1 MKSSHLR
8 YLGLFFVLFF
18 LLGSTL
24 ACELPSTTSEPS
36 RPTIIISSPT
46 SGEEFQVG
54 EQVTILSSANDAKGV
69 SRVELYVDGALYAS
83 DRSSNPGGDTGVA
96 MIQTWVAEGPGPHT
110 LSVIAVNVD
119 GQPSDPWAV
128 TIRVAGETAPP
139 SASPSAGETP
149 AVVITATFTVM
160 PTETVPPPPPA
171 PTATSLPPTPTLNPE
186 APLIKYFRANGQD
199 GSYTATPGESVIL
212 TWDWERV
219 GAAYLDPGNVP
230 LVCPTMPCNK
240 VVTPAATTTYTLKA
254 INSVATTKLSV
265 TVEIK

>member
-24 ACELPSTTSEPS
+24 ACELPSTTSAPS

-54 EQVTILSSANDAKGV
+54 EQVTILSSANDTKGV

-96 MIQTWVAEGPGPHT
+96 MFQTWVAEHPGPHT

-128 TIRVAGETAPP
+128 TIRVTGQAAPP
-139 SASPSAGETP
+139 SASPTTGEAP
-149 AVVITATFTVM
+149 ALVVTATFTVM

-199 GSYTATPGESVIL
+199 GSYTAAPGERVTLS
-212 TWDWERV
+212 WDWERV

-230 LVCPTMPCNK
+230 LACPTMPCTFI
-240 VVTPAATTTYTLKA
+240 VVPEGTTTYTLRA
-254 INSVATTKLSV
+254 INPVATTKLSV